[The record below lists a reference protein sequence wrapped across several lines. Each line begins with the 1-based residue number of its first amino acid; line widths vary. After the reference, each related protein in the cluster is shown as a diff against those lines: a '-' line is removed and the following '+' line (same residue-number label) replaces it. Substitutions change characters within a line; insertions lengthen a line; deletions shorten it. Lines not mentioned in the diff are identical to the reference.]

1 MLRNLTIRKSAKLE
15 FKYYDA
21 LYHFNLLEA
30 QKREEKK
37 LNRAESC
44 DESKEEAIQRFLFD
58 RPTINKSVP
67 VIHDEEFEV
76 PPFRT
81 VNPSSLAPGI
91 VPNRL
96 GGKKPKCF
104 FALFKGF
111 LGATLMGFPPEPETV
126 HLLLTSNLPFAR
138 VCGFVP
144 KGENSVYWYK
154 HVPSLRKLEQF
165 DMIMTRYGLWSQL
178 KWGEV
183 RRNIKEGV
191 IHKENELVGDTTHYH
206 AYSSFETVIS
216 LISLFEQVYFSI
228 FVTADPDACR
238 FEYYRCST

>member
-1 MLRNLTIRKSAKLE
+1 MLNCASAVSPQIPLIHIVDEDDQLLLNSSDAEWYKILHYFLWE
-15 FKYYDA
+15 DYREIAARYYDA

-37 LNRAESC
+37 LNRAESW

-144 KGENSVYWYK
+144 KGEDSVYWYK
-154 HVPSLRKLEQF
+154 HVPSCVLSVSLHE
-165 DMIMTRYGLWSQL
+165 MT
-178 KWGEV
+178 
-183 RRNIKEGV
+183 
-191 IHKENELVGDTTHYH
+191 
-206 AYSSFETVIS
+206 
-216 LISLFEQVYFSI
+216 
-228 FVTADPDACR
+228 
-238 FEYYRCST
+238 